1 MRFTVSQKDIYM
13 LCIYTWGFQ
22 ITLKKKSLS
31 KWHDKLLSP
40 THIMQFWGGGEKLK
54 VHSPLSWQQLFIY
67 FVLCLCLFLF
77 LFIFTKS
84 LKSLPRSTSSV
95 TDIKMPVS
103 SPLLSVSY
111 RIVLSLPLFFS
122 SLFHWVQKRRE
133 KRVVFYL
140 YNCHKSRLFD
150 GGARI
155 IIWWSWVHST
165 GQQVKLLT
173 RHGKG

>member
-1 MRFTVSQKDIYM
+1 MTSYCHQ
-13 LCIYTWGFQ
+13 
-22 ITLKKKSLS
+22 
-31 KWHDKLLSP
+31 
-40 THIMQFWGGGEKLK
+40 HIVWNYGGGGLK
-54 VHSPLSWQQLFIY
+54 VHSPLPWQQLFIY

-77 LFIFTKS
+77 LFICTKS
-84 LKSLPRSTSSV
+84 LKNLPRSTSSV
-95 TDIKMPVS
+95 TDIKMRVS

-111 RIVLSLPLFFS
+111 SIVLSLPFFLFS

-140 YNCHKSRLFD
+140 NNCHQSRLFD

-165 GQQVKLLT
+165 RQQVKLLT
-173 RHGKG
+173 RHRKG

>member
-1 MRFTVSQKDIYM
+1 M
-13 LCIYTWGFQ
+13 TWQ
-22 ITLKKKSLS
+22 SYC
-31 KWHDKLLSP
+31 HQ
-40 THIMQFWGGGEKLK
+40 HIVCNYGGGGGEKPK

-77 LFIFTKS
+77 FFIFTKS
-84 LKSLPRSTSSV
+84 LKSLPQSTSSV
-95 TDIKMPVS
+95 TDIKMRFS
-103 SPLLSVSY
+103 SSLLSVSY
-111 RIVLSLPLFFS
+111 SILLSLPFFFFFFFS

-140 YNCHKSRLFD
+140 YNCHQSRLFD

-165 GQQVKLLT
+165 GQQVKGAVSRNSAKLGNYKIPFKFRET
-173 RHGKG
+173 

>member
-1 MRFTVSQKDIYM
+1 MTSYCHQ
-13 LCIYTWGFQ
+13 
-22 ITLKKKSLS
+22 
-31 KWHDKLLSP
+31 
-40 THIMQFWGGGEKLK
+40 HIVCNYGGGKKLK

-77 LFIFTKS
+77 LFIFTKG

-95 TDIKMPVS
+95 TDIKMRVS

-111 RIVLSLPLFFS
+111 SIVLSLPFFLFS

-140 YNCHKSRLFD
+140 NNCHQSRLFD

-155 IIWWSWVHST
+155 IIWWSYSA

-173 RHGKG
+173 RHRKGLSILSVILGTSSCVCKNN